1 VRARRGVL
9 YLADLNP
16 RAGTEPGKVRPVL
29 VVQTDLLNEAGHPS
43 TWVLPC
49 TTRLTGENLL
59 RVVLPRS
66 IAGNREECEV
76 MVDQSR
82 AIDNRRLVRALRPLP
97 KSILAEV
104 GENCGGWAIS
114 SRPAPTL
121 APADQRG
128 PHARQALVAGRGVEL
143 PDPSSFDPDRSPRE
157 WHSRGQGFD
166 PPQLHQ
172 LRHQLGRAP
181 QDRVPSWSGVAF
193 NRNWPA

>member
-1 VRARRGVL
+1 MRARRGVL
-9 YLADLNP
+9 YLADLSP

-29 VVQTDLLNEAGHPS
+29 VVQTDLLNQAGHPS

-59 RVVLPRS
+59 RVVLPRG

-104 GENCGGWAIS
+104 VEKL
-114 SRPAPTL
+114 RTL
-121 APADQRG
+121 GD
-128 PHARQALVAGRGVEL
+128 L
-143 PDPSSFDPDRSPRE
+143 
-157 WHSRGQGFD
+157 
-166 PPQLHQ
+166 
-172 LRHQLGRAP
+172 
-181 QDRVPSWSGVAF
+181 
-193 NRNWPA
+193 